1 MHFELF
7 KVFFIIVAV
16 IVGVIFILTI
26 LMVVSPKIR
35 AKFMSK
41 QIKATKYMIDEVED
55 DLTDIATKRANIN
68 KEGVEITAKAIKDG
82 LNKSTKYCKHC
93 GEKIDE
99 DSKFC
104 KKCGKEQ

>member
-1 MHFELF
+1 MHFGLF
-7 KVFFIIVAV
+7 KVFFIFVAV

-82 LNKSTKYCKHC
+82 LTDKVYCKYCGK
-93 GEKIDE
+93 KIDK

-104 KKCGKEQ
+104 KICGKEQ

>member
-1 MHFELF
+1 
-7 KVFFIIVAV
+7 
-16 IVGVIFILTI
+16 
-26 LMVVSPKIR
+26 MVVSPKIR
-35 AKFMSK
+35 AKFMSN
-41 QIKATKYMIDEVED
+41 QIKASKYMIDEVED

-68 KEGVEITAKAIKDG
+68 KEGVEITAIAIKDG
-82 LNKSTKYCKHC
+82 LNKSTKYCKLC